1 MKYDSNSYKVLKTEA
16 SKEDDDLLLINFN
29 ISSGQHTNIQT
40 RNNNNS
46 LSDNDI
52 QKIFKSNYSFSEKT
66 IGNEISKTHFESIEE
81 ELLTKDKIL
90 NKILNKKDK
99 PIYLS
104 HSDYYYCPNSKT
116 EKNLNDQIMKYL
128 YENNLITKKN
138 QKKTKNISNIF
149 YIINNNFDANY
160 KKKYLFTE
168 SKILQ
173 NINDNKVNQIKEQK
187 VDYKLKINDNNST
200 ASPINNNKNEYIEK
214 MKRRKKLNTQI
225 NQINNIKIKNI
236 YITNNENIN
245 NHKKGNIFNKSKEKL
260 YGLKNSKIFNSK
272 EKLGKNKISFNNKLF
287 GYKQTSNNQNKINK
301 ENPGKEKIKNN
312 KMKANNNKIKN
323 KSFDYKRNIYTKESN
338 KGINKNRNYEISS
351 NIVNEEIICK
361 NENNNNKKIS
371 DLSTVSLQSINDSK
385 LLVLAEDLI
394 QKDGDF
400 DKF

>member
-1 MKYDSNSYKVLKTEA
+1 MKNDSNSYIVLKTET
-16 SKEDDDLLLINFN
+16 SKEDDDLLLMNFN
-29 ISSGQHTNIQT
+29 ISSGQHINIQT
-40 RNNNNS
+40 RNKNNS

-173 NINDNKVNQIKEQK
+173 NINDNKENQIQEPKF
-187 VDYKLKINDNNST
+187 DYKLKINDNNI
-200 ASPINNNKNEYIEK
+200 AVSPTNNNKNEYIDK
-214 MKRRKKLNTQI
+214 MKKRKKLNTQI

-236 YITNNENIN
+236 FITNHENIN

-287 GYKQTSNNQNKINK
+287 GYNQTSNNQNKINK

>member
-138 QKKTKNISNIF
+138 QKKIKNISNIF
-149 YIINNNFDANY
+149 YIINNNFDANF

-173 NINDNKVNQIKEQK
+173 NINDNKENQIKEQK
-187 VDYKLKINDNNST
+187 VDYKLKINDNNLA
-200 ASPINNNKNEYIEK
+200 ASPTNNNKNEYIEK

-287 GYKQTSNNQNKINK
+287 GYNQTSNNQNKINK
-301 ENPGKEKIKNN
+301 ESQGKEKIKNN
-312 KMKANNNKIKN
+312 KMKTNNNKIKN

>member
-29 ISSGQHTNIQT
+29 ISSGHHTNIQT

-138 QKKTKNISNIF
+138 QKKAKNISNIF

-173 NINDNKVNQIKEQK
+173 NINDNKENQIKEPK
-187 VDYKLKINDNNST
+187 VDYKLKINDNNSA
-200 ASPINNNKNEYIEK
+200 ASPTNNYKNEYIEK
-214 MKRRKKLNTQI
+214 MKRRKKLNKQI

-245 NHKKGNIFNKSKEKL
+245 NHKKGNFFNKSKEKL

-287 GYKQTSNNQNKINK
+287 GYNQTSNNQNKINK
-301 ENPGKEKIKNN
+301 ESQGKEKIKNN
-312 KMKANNNKIKN
+312 KMKTNNNKIKN

>member
-29 ISSGQHTNIQT
+29 ISSGHHTNIQT

-138 QKKTKNISNIF
+138 QKKAKNISNIF

-173 NINDNKVNQIKEQK
+173 NINDNKENQIKEPK
-187 VDYKLKINDNNST
+187 VDYKLKINDNNSA
-200 ASPINNNKNEYIEK
+200 ASPTNNYKNEYIEK
-214 MKRRKKLNTQI
+214 MKRRKKLNKQI

-245 NHKKGNIFNKSKEKL
+245 NHKKGNFFNKSKEKL

-287 GYKQTSNNQNKINK
+287 CYNQTSNNQNKINK
-301 ENPGKEKIKNN
+301 ESQGKEKMKNN
-312 KMKANNNKIKN
+312 KMKTNNNKIKN

-394 QKDGDF
+394 KKDGDF

>member
-138 QKKTKNISNIF
+138 QKKAKNISNIF

-173 NINDNKVNQIKEQK
+173 NINDNNIAV
-187 VDYKLKINDNNST
+187 
-200 ASPINNNKNEYIEK
+200 SPTNNNKNEYIEK
-214 MKRRKKLNTQI
+214 MKKRKKLNTQI

-245 NHKKGNIFNKSKEKL
+245 NHKKGNFFNKSKEKL

-287 GYKQTSNNQNKINK
+287 GYNQTSNNQNKINK
-301 ENPGKEKIKNN
+301 ESQGKEKIKNN

-394 QKDGDF
+394 KKDGDF

>member
-1 MKYDSNSYKVLKTEA
+1 
-16 SKEDDDLLLINFN
+16 
-29 ISSGQHTNIQT
+29 
-40 RNNNNS
+40 
-46 LSDNDI
+46 
-52 QKIFKSNYSFSEKT
+52 
-66 IGNEISKTHFESIEE
+66 
-81 ELLTKDKIL
+81 
-90 NKILNKKDK
+90 
-99 PIYLS
+99 
-104 HSDYYYCPNSKT
+104 
-116 EKNLNDQIMKYL
+116 MKYL
-128 YENNLITKKN
+128 YENNLITKRN

-149 YIINNNFDANY
+149 YIINNNFDANF

-173 NINDNKVNQIKEQK
+173 NINDNKENQIQEPK
-187 VDYKLKINDNNST
+187 VDYKLKINDNNIA
-200 ASPINNNKNEYIEK
+200 ASPTNNNKNEYIEK

-287 GYKQTSNNQNKINK
+287 GYNQTSNNQNKINK
-301 ENPGKEKIKNN
+301 ESQGKEKIKNN
-312 KMKANNNKIKN
+312 KMKTNNNKIKN

-371 DLSTVSLQSINDSK
+371 DLSIVSLQSINDSK

>member
-1 MKYDSNSYKVLKTEA
+1 MKNDSNSYIVLKTET
-16 SKEDDDLLLINFN
+16 SKEDDDLLLMNFN
-29 ISSGQHTNIQT
+29 ISSGQHINIQT
-40 RNNNNS
+40 RNKNNS

-81 ELLTKDKIL
+81 ELLAKDKIL

-187 VDYKLKINDNNST
+187 VDYKLKINDNNLA
-200 ASPINNNKNEYIEK
+200 ASPTNNNKNEYIEK

-287 GYKQTSNNQNKINK
+287 GYNQTSNNQNKINK

-312 KMKANNNKIKN
+312 KMKTNNNKIKN

-361 NENNNNKKIS
+361 NENNNNKNMS

>member
-149 YIINNNFDANY
+149 YIVNNNFDANY

-173 NINDNKVNQIKEQK
+173 NINDNKENQIKEQK
-187 VDYKLKINDNNST
+187 VDYKLKINDNNLA
-200 ASPINNNKNEYIEK
+200 ASPTNNNKNEYIEK

-287 GYKQTSNNQNKINK
+287 GYNQTSNNQNKINK
-301 ENPGKEKIKNN
+301 ESQGKEKIKNN
-312 KMKANNNKIKN
+312 KMKTNNNKIKN
-323 KSFDYKRNIYTKESN
+323 KSFDYKRNIYTKENN

-371 DLSTVSLQSINDSK
+371 DLSIVSLQSINDSK

>member
-149 YIINNNFDANY
+149 YIVNNNFDANY
-160 KKKYLFTE
+160 KKKYLLTE

-173 NINDNKVNQIKEQK
+173 NINDNKENQIKEQK
-187 VDYKLKINDNNST
+187 VDYKSKINDNNLA
-200 ASPINNNKNEYIEK
+200 ASPTNNNKNEYIEK

-287 GYKQTSNNQNKINK
+287 CYNQTPNNQNKINK
-301 ENPGKEKIKNN
+301 ESQGKEKIKNN
-312 KMKANNNKIKN
+312 KMKTNNNKIKN
-323 KSFDYKRNIYTKESN
+323 KSFDYKRNIYTKENN

-351 NIVNEEIICK
+351 NIVIEEIICK

>member
-149 YIINNNFDANY
+149 YIINNNFDANF

-173 NINDNKVNQIKEQK
+173 NINDNKENQIKEQK
-187 VDYKLKINDNNST
+187 VDYKLKINDNNL
-200 ASPINNNKNEYIEK
+200 AVSPINNNKNEYIEK
-214 MKRRKKLNTQI
+214 LKRWKKLNTQI

-287 GYKQTSNNQNKINK
+287 GYNQTSNNQNKINK
-301 ENPGKEKIKNN
+301 ESQGKEKIKNN
-312 KMKANNNKIKN
+312 KMKTNNNKIKN
-323 KSFDYKRNIYTKESN
+323 KSFDYKRNIYTKENN

>member
-52 QKIFKSNYSFSEKT
+52 PKIFKSNYSFSEKT

-81 ELLTKDKIL
+81 ELLTKDKIF

-128 YENNLITKKN
+128 YENNLIKKN
-138 QKKTKNISNIF
+138 QKKAKNISNIIC
-149 YIINNNFDANY
+149 IINNNFDANF

-173 NINDNKVNQIKEQK
+173 NINDNKENQIKELK
-187 VDYKLKINDNNST
+187 VDYKLKINDNNLA
-200 ASPINNNKNEYIEK
+200 ASPTNNNKNEYIEK

-245 NHKKGNIFNKSKEKL
+245 NHKKGNFFNKSKEKL

-287 GYKQTSNNQNKINK
+287 CYNQTSNNQNKINK
-301 ENPGKEKIKNN
+301 ESQGKEKMKNN
-312 KMKANNNKIKN
+312 KMKTNNNKIKN

>member
-1 MKYDSNSYKVLKTEA
+1 MKNDSNSYIVLKTET
-16 SKEDDDLLLINFN
+16 SKEDDDLLLMNFN
-29 ISSGQHTNIQT
+29 ISSGQHINIQT
-40 RNNNNS
+40 RNKNNS

-81 ELLTKDKIL
+81 ELLAKDKIL

-287 GYKQTSNNQNKINK
+287 GYNQTSNNQNKINK

-338 KGINKNRNYEISS
+338 KGINKNRFYEISS

-361 NENNNNKKIS
+361 NENNNNKNMS

>member
-149 YIINNNFDANY
+149 YIVNNNFDANY
-160 KKKYLFTE
+160 KKKYLLTE

-173 NINDNKVNQIKEQK
+173 NINDNKENQIKEQK
-187 VDYKLKINDNNST
+187 VDYKLKINDNNLA
-200 ASPINNNKNEYIEK
+200 ASPTNNNKNEYIEK
-214 MKRRKKLNTQI
+214 MKRRRKLNTQI

-287 GYKQTSNNQNKINK
+287 GYNQTSNNQNKINK
-301 ENPGKEKIKNN
+301 ESQGKEKIKNN
-312 KMKANNNKIKN
+312 KMKTNNNKIKN

-371 DLSTVSLQSINDSK
+371 DLSTVSLQSMNDSK

>member
-138 QKKTKNISNIF
+138 QKKAKNISNIF

-173 NINDNKVNQIKEQK
+173 NINDNKENQIKEPK
-187 VDYKLKINDNNST
+187 VDYKLKIKDNNLA

-214 MKRRKKLNTQI
+214 MKRRRKLNTQI

-287 GYKQTSNNQNKINK
+287 GYNQTSNNQNKINK
-301 ENPGKEKIKNN
+301 ESQGKEKIKNN
-312 KMKANNNKIKN
+312 KMKTNNNKIKN

-371 DLSTVSLQSINDSK
+371 DLSTVSLQSMNDSK

>member
-29 ISSGQHTNIQT
+29 ISSGHHTNIQT

-138 QKKTKNISNIF
+138 QKKAKNISNIF

-173 NINDNKVNQIKEQK
+173 NINDNKENQIKEPK
-187 VDYKLKINDNNST
+187 VDYKLKINDNNI
-200 ASPINNNKNEYIEK
+200 AVSPTNNNKNEYIEK
-214 MKRRKKLNTQI
+214 MKKRKKLNTQI

-245 NHKKGNIFNKSKEKL
+245 NHKKGNFFNKSKEKL

-287 GYKQTSNNQNKINK
+287 GYNQTSNNQNKINK
-301 ENPGKEKIKNN
+301 ESQGKEKIK
-312 KMKANNNKIKN
+312 NNKIKN

-394 QKDGDF
+394 KKDGDF

>member
-128 YENNLITKKN
+128 YENNLIKKN
-138 QKKTKNISNIF
+138 QKKAKNISNIIC
-149 YIINNNFDANY
+149 IINNNFDANF

-173 NINDNKVNQIKEQK
+173 NINDNKENQIKEPK
-187 VDYKLKINDNNST
+187 VDYKLKINDNNLA
-200 ASPINNNKNEYIEK
+200 ASPTNNNKNEYIEK

-245 NHKKGNIFNKSKEKL
+245 NHKKGNFFNKSKEKL

-287 GYKQTSNNQNKINK
+287 CYNQTSNNQNKINK
-301 ENPGKEKIKNN
+301 ESQGKEKIKNN
-312 KMKANNNKIKN
+312 KMKTNNNKIKN

-394 QKDGDF
+394 KKDGDF

>member
-173 NINDNKVNQIKEQK
+173 NINDNKENQIKEQK
-187 VDYKLKINDNNST
+187 VDYKSKINDNNLA
-200 ASPINNNKNEYIEK
+200 ASPTNNNKNEYIEK

-287 GYKQTSNNQNKINK
+287 GYNQTSNNQNKINK
-301 ENPGKEKIKNN
+301 ESQGKEKIKNN
-312 KMKANNNKIKN
+312 KMKTNNNKIKN

-371 DLSTVSLQSINDSK
+371 DLSTVSLQSMNDSK

>member
-1 MKYDSNSYKVLKTEA
+1 MKNDSNSYIVLKTET
-16 SKEDDDLLLINFN
+16 SKEDDDLLLMNFN
-29 ISSGQHTNIQT
+29 ISSGQHINIQT
-40 RNNNNS
+40 RNKNNS

-138 QKKTKNISNIF
+138 QKKAKNISNIF

-173 NINDNKVNQIKEQK
+173 NINDNKENQIKEPK
-187 VDYKLKINDNNST
+187 VDYKLKINDNNL
-200 ASPINNNKNEYIEK
+200 AISPTNNNKNEYIEK

-287 GYKQTSNNQNKINK
+287 GYNQTSNNQNKINK

>member
-29 ISSGQHTNIQT
+29 ISSGHHTNIQT

-187 VDYKLKINDNNST
+187 VDYKLKINDNNLA
-200 ASPINNNKNEYIEK
+200 ASPTNNNKNEYIEK

-287 GYKQTSNNQNKINK
+287 GYNQTSNNQNKINK
-301 ENPGKEKIKNN
+301 ESQGKEKIKNN
-312 KMKANNNKIKN
+312 KMKTNNNKIKN

-361 NENNNNKKIS
+361 NENNNNKNMS

>member
-29 ISSGQHTNIQT
+29 ISSGHHTNIQT

-138 QKKTKNISNIF
+138 QKKIKNISNIF
-149 YIINNNFDANY
+149 YIINNNFDANF

-173 NINDNKVNQIKEQK
+173 NINDNKENQIKEPK
-187 VDYKLKINDNNST
+187 VDYKLKINDNNLA
-200 ASPINNNKNEYIEK
+200 ASPTNNNKNEYIEK

-287 GYKQTSNNQNKINK
+287 GYNQTSNNQNKINK
-301 ENPGKEKIKNN
+301 ESQGKEKIKNN
-312 KMKANNNKIKN
+312 KMKTNNNKIKN
-323 KSFDYKRNIYTKESN
+323 KSFDYKRNIYTKENN

-361 NENNNNKKIS
+361 NENINNKKIS